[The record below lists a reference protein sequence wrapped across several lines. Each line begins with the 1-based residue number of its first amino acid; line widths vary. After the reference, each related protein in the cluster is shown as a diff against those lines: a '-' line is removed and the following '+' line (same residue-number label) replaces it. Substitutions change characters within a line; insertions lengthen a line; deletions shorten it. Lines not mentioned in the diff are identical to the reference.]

1 MTLQAYLKVF
11 LQRWKVIATCTIVA
25 AAVMWIVTPA
35 NPPVTESKTT
45 YTATA
50 TLLVE
55 SADQRQVSVPM
66 GRIPIYLTTGEI
78 PQEAAADVGYTGDPT
93 LLAAELTVT
102 PDFQAQ
108 ALTIA
113 ASGTDGAEAAA
124 IVNAFA
130 DQAVAFFED
139 GKDTGGGSVTLSV
152 LQPATPIP
160 EAAPDPG
167 GFVLPPGRWQ
177 RAVLAANLGLL
188 LGLALAL
195 ILDRL
200 DSRLRSH
207 DEISEALRLP
217 VIAEVPKLTRSQ
229 RENSGIVVAQDPLSP
244 YADGYRA
251 ARTALMHT
259 QTGQVPI
266 GYEGSRGPAESRGA
280 PGGARVILVTSAHES
295 EGKTTTVANLAAS
308 FAETGRR
315 VLVLDAD
322 LRSPDTHHL
331 FDVPQGAGI
340 SDFVVDPGGMR
351 LESLIRP
358 TNVSG
363 VRMITAGTRLAYP
376 ASLSSLLGHLLD
388 ESRQMA
394 DVVLVDSAPL
404 LEASDVF
411 DLLPIVDAVL
421 IVARVGRLTQAQGN
435 RVADLLSRFRV
446 PVGGAVLVG
455 VSGKRREGP
464 GYGQGYGNN
473 RKQSRKGWRG
483 APVLQRIASSSP
495 WADREHSGTGTHLGR
510 PEDGNGRVNGDDP
523 REPATPVNGDA
534 PDELA
539 DMESWVHRSTR
550 GPSSS

>member
-1 MTLQAYLKVF
+1 MTLQAYLKIF
-11 LQRWKVIATCTIVA
+11 LQRWKVIAVCAFVA
-25 AAVMWIVTPA
+25 AAVTWIITPA
-35 NPPVTESKTT
+35 NPPVVEDSTS

-55 SADQRQVSVPM
+55 SVDEKQVSVPM
-66 GRIPIYLTTGEI
+66 GRLPLYLTTGEI
-78 PQEAAADVGYTGDPT
+78 PLEAAADVGYTGDPA

-113 ASGTDGAEAAA
+113 ASGTDGAKEAA

-130 DQAVAFFED
+130 DQAVRFFED
-139 GKDTGGGSVTLSV
+139 GKETGGGTITLSV

-160 EAAPDPG
+160 NAEADAG

-177 RAVLAANLGLL
+177 RTVLAANLGLL

-200 DSRLRSH
+200 DSRLRSR
-207 DEISEALRLP
+207 DEIASALRLP
-217 VIAEVPKLTRSQ
+217 IIAEVPKLTRTQ
-229 RENSGIVVAQDPLSP
+229 RDSGGIVVVEDPLSP

-259 QTGQVPI
+259 QSGQVPI
-266 GYEGSRGPAESRGA
+266 GPEDTRSSVHGRGA
-280 PGGARVILVTSAHES
+280 PAGARVILVTSAHES

-322 LRSPDTHHL
+322 LRSPDAHHL

-351 LESLIRP
+351 LESLLRP

-363 VRMITAGTRLAYP
+363 VRIITAGTRLAYP
-376 ASLSSLLGHLLD
+376 ASLSSLLGHLL
-388 ESRQMA
+388 EEARQMA
-394 DVVLVDSAPL
+394 DVVIVDSAPL

-421 IVARVGRLTQAQGN
+421 IVARVGRLTEAQGN
-435 RVADLLSRFRV
+435 RVSDLLSRFRV

-455 VSGKRREGP
+455 VSGRRRDGV
-464 GYGQGYGNN
+464 GYGQGYGNT
-473 RKQSRKGWRG
+473 RKQSRRGWRG
-483 APVLQRIASSSP
+483 APVLHRIASSTP
-495 WADREHSGTGTHLGR
+495 WSDRDHGATRSEWGTPDDMIG
-510 PEDGNGRVNGDDP
+510 PINGDGH
-523 REPATPVNGDA
+523 REAPPTVNGDA
-534 PDELA
+534 PGEQVDVEPWA
-539 DMESWVHRSTR
+539 HRASR